1 MIPAHHCKTCGVG
14 GLVWALE
21 DSDRTP
27 EAVFVGERVDTLA
40 GLREKEE
47 GHGAT
52 PWPAHFTITHDLMRP
67 VNPFPPQLLSYR
79 KTGS

>member
-1 MIPAHHCKTCGVG
+1 M
-14 GLVWALE
+14 WALE

-47 GHGAT
+47 GHGAP
-52 PWPAHFTITHDLMRP
+52 PWPAHFTIST
-67 VNPFPPQLLSYR
+67 
-79 KTGS
+79 